1 MKKILLGVLVCFT
14 LQTNVWA
21 INDVKKISL
30 YEAIDIAL
38 KNNIDLKSS
47 RLNLDIAQNE
57 IAIANRLKNPSI
69 EAFYFWGGSGL
80 YEPRQAG
87 VSQVIEIGKRGPRKE
102 LAKVGLKLAEKN
114 VNFAEFEVKMNVREA
129 YIDLVATKSI
139 YETLKQQ
146 EFLQEELLKL
156 AQNRVKTFKAPQI
169 EEIQA
174 EIALNQL
181 LAQLNIAK
189 ANVNSA
195 LAIFNKVIN
204 TSEKIVYD
212 TTDKFFDEYNNFD
225 DMYTPAPDSDFPSIE
240 HMVKK
245 GMVHRFDIQIAKRE
259 IEVAEKNLQVVLR
272 QRIPNL
278 RISGGFAYIPGKYMK
293 SGNFNGGAY
302 TGVSIDEIP
311 LFYSYS
317 PEIKNASK
325 KLEQAKLNYESIKNK
340 ANNSIKASYERF
352 LMAADNLN
360 HYEYKIVTDS
370 AKLIETSKRSYE
382 LGQSDITSLI
392 VMKQSYKAILIGY
405 TQALTDYY
413 KSWTNFLREI
423 NDEDY
428 ELCNCEESV

>member
-325 KLEQAKLNYESIKNK
+325 KLEQARLNYESIKNK
-340 ANNSIKASYERF
+340 ASNSIKASYERF